1 MAQAWIRQLEVIMTS
16 QIKKDGKQSQ
26 LVFGREHTIGK
37 DDLNI
42 HVTGTKYLSLLQ
54 DAFTVEITNLTYR
67 EILLMINRQYYDI
80 EIRAG
85 YRNSGLHTIFKGQVL
100 YISRKLNSDRSTT
113 AIILCASKLVAAFG
127 QSRMNLSLKSGINMY
142 AALKYIC
149 NLAGVRNS
157 FISEEFKN
165 KIISDAIAD
174 NENVG
179 SFINGFI
186 NKNGFVANAD
196 NSLNNVISVWDPYRY
211 DTRQIVLNSKSITLT
226 GGYPRLT
233 SDGLSLTVL
242 PTFNFMPGDTLL
254 IDNSI
259 INIPVESKNEVYK
272 NYGYYLDTDTDQQ
285 GRGKY
290 MIYTL
295 TYNLQNRG
303 EDFSIEILCKS
314 RKLIS
319 NITGK

>member
-26 LVFGREHTIGK
+26 LVFGREHMVGK

-42 HVTGTKYLSLLQ
+42 VVTGAKYLSLLQ
-54 DAFTVEITNLTYR
+54 DAFTVKITNLTYR
-67 EILLMINRQYYDI
+67 EILLMINQQYYDI

-113 AIILCASKLVAAFG
+113 AIILCSSKLVAAFG

-196 NSLNNVISVWDPYRY
+196 NSLNNIISVWDPHKY
-211 DTRQIVLNSKSITLT
+211 DTRQVVLNSKSIILT

-259 INIPVESKNEVYK
+259 IDIPVESKNEVYK

-295 TYNLQNRG
+295 SYNLQNRG